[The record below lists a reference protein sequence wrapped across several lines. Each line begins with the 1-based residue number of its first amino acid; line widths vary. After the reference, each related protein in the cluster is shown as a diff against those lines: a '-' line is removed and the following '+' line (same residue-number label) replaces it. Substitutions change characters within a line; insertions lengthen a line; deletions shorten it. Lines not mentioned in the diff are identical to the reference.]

1 VKNPGKYFYPEERQ
15 TCQTFS
21 IEIGEWQCVQ
31 TQNHEHFLDDQ
42 IALEVLVRFGKGE
55 LKRGSC
61 SGRCITRRSGSNNAG
76 IIATR
81 RYKPATNIH
90 MREIMLIHTGPR
102 VLSMQGRSCGREGR
116 TPLQAGEFN
125 R

>member
-1 VKNPGKYFYPEERQ
+1 MPH
-15 TCQTFS
+15 
-21 IEIGEWQCVQ
+21 VQ
-31 TQNHEHFLDDQ
+31 TQNHEHFLGDQ
-42 IALEVLVRFGKGE
+42 IALEALVRFGNGE

-61 SGRCITRRSGSNNAG
+61 SRRCITRRSGSNNAR

-81 RYKPATNIH
+81 RYKPATNIPV
-90 MREIMLIHTGPR
+90 REIMLIHAGPR
-102 VLSMQGRSCGREGR
+102 VLSMQGRSCGWEGR